1 MDCLPMRAPGP
12 AVYSRASAHL
22 YPLSHVVISR
32 ASFARVKGVGTKMGW
47 DASGRGRG
55 TGNMHFIRKP
65 TVALQWPV
73 GANVLSSISLF
84 HFPLFSSNFHFVI
97 PFSVSSLPFSIR
109 ATTVLAAVLEERKND
124 GTYWPPYNYTN
135 PFYNT
140 RGYAPR
146 A

>member
-1 MDCLPMRAPGP
+1 
-12 AVYSRASAHL
+12 
-22 YPLSHVVISR
+22 
-32 ASFARVKGVGTKMGW
+32 
-47 DASGRGRG
+47 
-55 TGNMHFIRKP
+55 MHFIRKP

-73 GANVLSSISLF
+73 GAIVLSSISLF
-84 HFPLFSSNFHFVI
+84 HFPFFSSNFHFVV
-97 PFSVSSLPFSIR
+97 PFSVFSLPFSIR

-124 GTYWPPYNYTN
+124 GTYRPPYNYTN